1 MTTNAQTLNVLVT
14 GASRGIGRAIAC
26 ALAGRGAR
34 IAVHYQGNLRGAGET
49 LAALAGTGH
58 ALFAA
63 NLADPSAS
71 ARLWRDVVEKFGRI
85 DVLIN
90 NAGIY
95 DMHPPLSTDYA
106 LWHEVWERTLA
117 TNLLAPANLS
127 LLAAQA
133 MAAGT
138 APRANGWGR
147 GRIVNI
153 SSRGAF
159 RGEPDAPAY
168 GASKAGLNSL
178 SQSLAKALAPCGVY
192 VYCLAPGWV
201 ATDMA
206 TAHITGPGGAE
217 VLAQHPLG
225 RVATPEEIAEAA
237 VFCALDAPAV
247 MTGAIIDLNGATYLR
262 T

>member
-71 ARLWRDVVEKFGRI
+71 ARLWHDVVEKFGRI
-85 DVLIN
+85 DVLVN

-95 DMHPPLSTDYA
+95 DMHPPLSTEYA
-106 LWHEVWERTLA
+106 AWHEVWERTLA

-138 APRANGWGR
+138 ERRADGWGR

-168 GASKAGLNSL
+168 GASKAGLTSL

-192 VYCLAPGWV
+192 VFCLA
-201 ATDMA
+201 
-206 TAHITGPGGAE
+206 
-217 VLAQHPLG
+217 
-225 RVATPEEIAEAA
+225 
-237 VFCALDAPAV
+237 
-247 MTGAIIDLNGATYLR
+247 
-262 T
+262 